1 MHRCLAVTALLTLG
15 LTLANAAVQDGAG
28 GQAAPPADQTAIAIE
43 FQDAIAEYLAI
54 LNEPQPLSPAAVPA
68 WRDEMQARLERL
80 IERLDDLAVRSDGQ
94 PDVLLIKALSHTRL
108 ARLLLDER
116 RQLDRRYDDLE
127 NEQLKR
133 PTEATARELSQL
145 ARPRLELA
153 NRVADEYATAD
164 DVLTRALE
172 RAEAIDQRRETA
184 LIRGVVLTQSAI
196 VNDRAIEAAN
206 AAADAGV
213 PVEAPPPRD
222 MHRLL
227 DEAQR
232 LLQNYVE
239 NTPRDH
245 GIEWVRG
252 QFYLGVVNYR
262 GSLRERQFGEPYI
275 TEVAEQ
281 REQMF
286 NDARR
291 IFTELSDPAHVE
303 EVLRG
308 DGAPGEQNMAMR
320 AYERSKF
327 ARDRY
332 TIQDA
337 ANFYAATSNLYLG
350 LIASIDPEMVAVDI
364 STRERQARP
373 FLERARE
380 LDASAA
386 ERTEN
391 PIPSLTVGVIP
402 ESIKRVELGLER
414 ARAAQQPK
422 ALNDLTLTFGLT
434 GLYDSN
440 VPLLGRNTEAPLD
453 ERRKRD
459 FRVGALFRANYVL
472 DLAALSDNP
481 DPFLQRWQILL
492 EGRTSPTWNLEIR
505 DFNEQ
510 FYGGTFN
517 LRYEIAKAGEIEGVD
532 GLYFHNRYDYDYIM
546 LNNEGFL
553 RVNRYRPSL
562 QMVALDRLIDSSV
575 YFAYEDRNYLERL
588 EDERFDRD
596 GNYFSWGADTVFD
609 LGEWVSG
616 ESLYGDN
623 TWGRWGPRREDRSWR
638 RPLQAAIGVE
648 FTSNSTQGNQFD
660 YSSAILSSGLEV
672 PLPYGIDF
680 AFRALWEW
688 QDYRGNSIVDRSL
701 RSREDFIQEY
711 GFRVERRFYL
721 TDYDPAQ
728 FEYTQPFKFQRVV
741 MTLSGDIR
749 FVIDDSNVRD
759 RLGQSVFE
767 YNRVIYGAGLR
778 FDIN

>member
-1 MHRCLAVTALLTLG
+1 LHCWTVVSAFLTLG
-15 LTLANAAVQDGAG
+15 CLALPAAAQDGAARPD
-28 GQAAPPADQTAIAIE
+28 QAAHADQAAVAVD

-54 LNEPQPLSPAAVPA
+54 LNELQPLSPAAVPA

-80 IERLDDLAVRSDGQ
+80 IERLDALASSSDGQ
-94 PDVLLIKALSHTRL
+94 PDVLLIKALAHARL

-116 RQLDRRYDDLE
+116 RQLDRRYDELE
-127 NEQLKR
+127 NRQLKT
-133 PTEATARELSQL
+133 PTEATANELAAL

-172 RAEAIDQRRETA
+172 RAEAIDQRRETS

-213 PVEAPPPRD
+213 PVEAPQPRD

-227 DEAQR
+227 DEAR
-232 LLQNYVE
+232 LLLSDYVS
-239 NTPRDH
+239 NTPRVN

-275 TEVAEQ
+275 TEVAQQ

-286 NDARR
+286 RESRD
-291 IFTELSDPAHVE
+291 IFTELSDPTHVQD
-303 EVLRG
+303 VLRG
-308 DGAPGEQNMAMR
+308 DGGGGGEENPAIR
-320 AYERSKF
+320 AYDRSKF

-332 TIQDA
+332 SIEDA

-350 LIASIDPEMVAVDI
+350 LVASIDPEMVAADI
-364 STRERQARP
+364 EQRERRARP
-373 FLERARE
+373 YLERARE

-386 ERTEN
+386 ERGEN

-402 ESIKRVELGLER
+402 ESIARVELGLER
-414 ARAAQQPK
+414 ARAAAQPR

-453 ERRKRD
+453 EQRKRD
-459 FRVGALFRANYVL
+459 FRIGALFRANYVL
-472 DLAALSDNP
+472 DLAAL
-481 DPFLQRWQILL
+481 DPADPLLTRWQVLV

-510 FYGGTFN
+510 FYGGTIN
-517 LRYEIAKAGEIEGVD
+517 LRYEIAKAGEIAGVD

-553 RVNRYRPSL
+553 RVSRYRPSL
-562 QMVALDRLIDSSV
+562 QVVALDRLIDSSL
-575 YFAYEDRNYLERL
+575 YFAYEDRNYLETL
-588 EDERFDRD
+588 KDERFDRD
-596 GNYFSWGADTVFD
+596 GNYYSWGLDTVFD

-616 ESLYGDN
+616 ESLYGEK
-623 TWGRWGPRREDRSWR
+623 TWGRWGPRREDRAWR
-638 RPLQAAIGVE
+638 RPLQLALGME
-648 FTSNSTQGNQFD
+648 FTTNSTQGDQFD
-660 YSSAILSSGLEV
+660 YSSQILSSGLEF

-680 AFRALWEW
+680 AVRALWEW

-701 RSREDFIQEY
+701 RSRHDFIQEY
-711 GFRVERRFYL
+711 GFRLERIR
-721 TDYDPAQ
+721 
-728 FEYTQPFKFQRVV
+728 
-741 MTLSGDIR
+741 SG
-749 FVIDDSNVRD
+749 FV
-759 RLGQSVFE
+759 
-767 YNRVIYGAGLR
+767 
-778 FDIN
+778 